1 LIHFTLV
8 VLLFVPLF
16 FSCVFHFQENLSII
30 LLLFLDG
37 FGKLAALSLAF
48 DVLYTNFINLLL
60 MDS

>member
-1 LIHFTLV
+1 ML
-8 VLLFVPLF
+8 
-16 FSCVFHFQENLSII
+16 HFQENLSVI